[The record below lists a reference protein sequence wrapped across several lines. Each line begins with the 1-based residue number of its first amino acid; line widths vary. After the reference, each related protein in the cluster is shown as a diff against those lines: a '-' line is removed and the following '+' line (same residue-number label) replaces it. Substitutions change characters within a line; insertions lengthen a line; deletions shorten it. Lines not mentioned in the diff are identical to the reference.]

1 MGVILTAFSFLSC
14 YFSSKKY
21 HIREGGV
28 KKILFFDKK
37 KKKLHFKISSRP
49 RCRSKNFYKDLK

>member
-21 HIREGGV
+21 HIREGGM

-37 KKKLHFKISSRP
+37 I
-49 RCRSKNFYKDLK
+49 KNFTLKSAVFHDIGLKAFIKI